1 MTREYDSVGRQCTPG
16 LVADVRSADTPEE
29 ASSSSKTIR
38 KGAERE
44 AHFTKHK
51 RTAYKVFEIVLENK
65 LMENE
70 DDFEGLEE
78 KMWFLHECRKSE
90 NAIASEN
97 VLQSKETLA
106 RIQKTL
112 KNLSELIEK
121 HKQVHKEK
129 IAAMAQI
136 LKDDEEK
143 LKQEKNKLKER
154 EGTLKE
160 KERLLDAKTNFPA
173 AEVTILNLAL
183 SELNREA
190 EWYKDTAKSITGQSD
205 AVSEV
210 MLEKIRRGEKIPNLP
225 KGLESYQD
233 LCSRLRG
240 IGHVPTA
247 VEESIQW
254 EKLLHKHKIALL
266 EIERLETMVKIHEDK
281 LECIRKEHDAHKPS
295 TPALVRVGR
304 SRTEP
309 PISAEEDRKRKRN
322 KQSSQR
328 KSREL
333 RQMMKDF
340 HSTPTS

>member
-70 DDFEGLEE
+70 DDFEGLNENFNF
-78 KMWFLHECRKSE
+78 FLECRRSE
-90 NAIASEN
+90 VAIASETIAD
-97 VLQSKETLA
+97 SK
-106 RIQKTL
+106 RMHKY
-112 KNLSELIEK
+112 LSELIEK

-160 KERLLDAKTNFPA
+160 KESLLDAKTNFPA